1 MSSIL
6 EYQENPLGTFLD
18 DIDDKIGEIVNSIE
32 STIQPFLKGDSVVD
46 QNTKR
51 KNHMVSFINR
61 SSTLLLGWYSV
72 LERKYA
78 EYNCSN
84 VIYRRPTA

>member
-51 KNHMVSFINR
+51 MNHMVSFINR

-78 EYNCSN
+78 EYN
-84 VIYRRPTA
+84 